1 MVSLI
6 FRDKSGVS
14 DVALVKGFPSPPPP
28 PAPATGGQGR
38 ERGAEESAET
48 CRNVARK
55 LALV

>member
-14 DVALVKGFPSPPPP
+14 DVALVKGFPPP

>member
-14 DVALVKGFPSPPPP
+14 DVALVKGSPPPV
-28 PAPATGGQGR
+28 PATGGQGR

-48 CRNVARK
+48 CRNVAR
-55 LALV
+55 

>member
-14 DVALVKGFPSPPPP
+14 DVALVKGFPPPP